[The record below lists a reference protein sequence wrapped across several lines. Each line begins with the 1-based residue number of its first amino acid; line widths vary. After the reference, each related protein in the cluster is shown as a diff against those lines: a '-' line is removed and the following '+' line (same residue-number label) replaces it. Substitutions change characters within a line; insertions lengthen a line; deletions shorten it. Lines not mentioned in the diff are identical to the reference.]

1 MRLVIALGGNAL
13 LPRGQRLEFE
23 TQRRSAATAAMALA
37 PVVNRHQVVLTHG
50 NGPQVGLL
58 ALQAEAYHEVAG
70 YPLDVLVAET
80 EGMIGYIL
88 ETELDRFLD
97 TPIITILSRTVVS
110 AGDPAFQN
118 PTKPIGPVYEDSVE
132 LRKSAAERGW
142 DLRPDGDAMR
152 RVVASPDPIRIVQS
166 GLIAKLVESGVLVI
180 CAGGGGI
187 PVVEEDGYTRGVEAV
202 VDKDLASSLLAV
214 ELGADML
221 VCLTDVDGVYE
232 GWGGPNRRLIR
243 RENTDWFR
251 SRRFAAGSMRPK
263 IEAACRFVEATGGNA
278 AIGCL
283 EEVDAVVEG
292 ESGTMIVPAKERI
305 GIRPAPPPQVPF
317 APTGGLEGRRH

>member
-23 TQRRSAATAAMALA
+23 TQQRSAAAAATALA
-37 PVVNRHQVVLTHG
+37 PVIRRHEVVLTHG

-58 ALQAEAYHEVAG
+58 ALQSEAYPEVSE

-97 TPIITILSRTVVS
+97 TPIITMLSRTVVS
-110 AGDPAFQN
+110 ADDPAFQD

-132 LRKSAAERGW
+132 LRKLAAERGW
-142 DLRPDGDAMR
+142 DLRPDGDAIR
-152 RVVASPDPIRIVQS
+152 RVVASPDPIRIIQS
-166 GLIAKLVESGVLVI
+166 SLVGTLLDSGVLVI

-187 PVVEEDGYTRGVEAV
+187 PVVEEDGHTHGVEAV

-214 ELGADML
+214 ELGADMFI
-221 VCLTDVDGVYE
+221 CLTDVDGVYE
-232 GWGGPNRRLIR
+232 DWDRPERHLIR
-243 RENTDWFR
+243 RESTDWFR
-251 SRRFAAGSMRPK
+251 ARRFAAGSMGPK
-263 IEAACRFVEATGGNA
+263 IEAACRFVETAGAPA
-278 AIGCL
+278 AIGRL
-283 EEVDAVVEG
+283 EDVAAVVEG
-292 ESGTMIVPAKERI
+292 QAGTVIEPVRERI
-305 GIRPAPPPQVPF
+305 GS
-317 APTGGLEGRRH
+317 